1 MLKMSREEGVKQ
13 KCQEKTVPGERDARK
28 KKMNTGSRKRRRQ
41 DKRSR
46 RKCWSKANVAKRKQ
60 C

>member
-1 MLKMSREEGVKQ
+1 MSREEGVKQ
-13 KCQEKTVPGERDARK
+13 KCQEKEVPGERDAREK
-28 KKMNTGSRKRRRQ
+28 NTMNTGSRERRRQ

-46 RKCWSKANVAKRKQ
+46 RKFWSKANVAKRKQ